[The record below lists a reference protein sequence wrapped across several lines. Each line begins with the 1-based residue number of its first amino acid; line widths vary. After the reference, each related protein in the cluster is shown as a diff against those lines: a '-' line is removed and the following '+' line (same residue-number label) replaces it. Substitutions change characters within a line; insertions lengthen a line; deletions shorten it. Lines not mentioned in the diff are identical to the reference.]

1 MRNTHV
7 CVKNPFKIVM
17 CNCNVIDYESTEKK
31 KLNIWK
37 EERKKEKRK

>member
-17 CNCNVIDYESTEKK
+17 CKDHWLWIDREK